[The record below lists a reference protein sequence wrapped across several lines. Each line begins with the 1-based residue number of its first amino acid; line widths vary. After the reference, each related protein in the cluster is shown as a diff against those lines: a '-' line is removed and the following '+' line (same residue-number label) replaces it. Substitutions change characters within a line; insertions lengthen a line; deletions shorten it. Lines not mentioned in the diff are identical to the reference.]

1 MYKMPYFKDNDAD
14 SVSSFMESHPFALVI
29 GAGERGQAVATQI
42 PLLLLERAG
51 VYYLQGHVMR
61 NTDHCRAFESNPN
74 VLAVFT
80 GPSAYVS
87 ATWYTEPQGGST
99 WNYMTVHARGTL
111 RFMEDHEMLDF
122 MQRMSLHFEAGDT
135 ASPTVFANLPQR
147 YRDVLMPAIAGFEMR
162 IESIEHTFKL
172 SQNRDEVSYENI
184 ISHLEEQG
192 GQAAE
197 VAEEM
202 KRRQR
207 LIFPPRGG

>member
-111 RFMEDHEMLDF
+111 RFMDDDETLDF
-122 MQRMSLHFEAGDT
+122 MQRLSLHFEDGNT
-135 ASPTVFANLPQR
+135 ASSTVFANLPPR
-147 YRDVLMPAIAGFEMR
+147 YKDSLMPAIAGFEIR

-184 ISHLEEQG
+184 ISQLEARG
-192 GQAAE
+192 GQAAQI
-197 VAEEM
+197 AEEM
-202 KRRQR
+202 KMRQH
-207 LIFPPRGG
+207 LIFPPGGD